1 MAWHVASPS
10 GATTLESVA
19 PEPSPAGPAD
29 DGSAG
34 PPPMLSGSPLGV
46 ALRFNLRQGEVF
58 FAARREHGDVFAFD
72 SIIFDQPIVVTSH
85 PDHVKSLLTSDPRV
99 VQSTTKDSP
108 LRPIVGGSSVLTAV
122 GERHRRQRKLL
133 MPSFHGAA
141 IERYTEQIVAA
152 TDREISAWKP
162 GSTFA
167 MASAAQ
173 AITLDVIMSGVFGID
188 GRPGPGTAEHKLR
201 QVVRGLLR
209 LSTSPLAK
217 VAELINL
224 GRDEPVGPQKAALSR
239 IDRAMYAVIHDR
251 RDSGDGGRHDVLSL
265 LLDARTDDG
274 EALTDEEVRNE
285 LLTLV
290 LAGHETTA
298 NTIAWACER
307 LVRTPAAYDRLRES
321 VRAGDEEYLDATLH
335 EAMRS
340 RPVVPI
346 IGRIADVPWRLGEY
360 VIPAESH
367 ILVSILLLHH
377 REDLYPDPQAFRP
390 ERFLGVKPGTHTWL
404 PFGGGNRR
412 CLGAALAMAEM
423 QVVLREI
430 VRRTDLRATSQKPER
445 PRHRNVTMIPS
456 RGGRVTVTTRR
467 P

>member
-1 MAWHVASPS
+1 MPWHAAPPL
-10 GATTLESVA
+10 GAATVEGGTPV
-19 PEPSPAGPAD
+19 PSPAGPDIDVA
-29 DGSAG
+29 AG
-34 PPPMLSGSPLGV
+34 PPPVISGSKLTL
-46 ALRFNLRQGEVF
+46 ALKFSLRQGDVF
-58 FAARREHGDVFAFD
+58 FAARREHGDTFAFN
-72 SIIFDQPIVVTSH
+72 SIIDDQPVVVTCH
-85 PDHVKSLLTSDPRV
+85 PDHVRSLLTADPRTV
-99 VQSTTKDSP
+99 PSTTKDSP
-108 LRPIVGGSSVLTAV
+108 LRPIVGPSSVLTAV

-162 GSTFA
+162 GATFA

-188 GRPGPGTAEHKLR
+188 GRPDPGTVEHKFR
-201 QVVRGLLR
+201 KVVRSLLR
-209 LSTSPLAK
+209 LSTSPVAK
-217 VAELINL
+217 AGELMNL
-224 GRDEPVGPQKAALSR
+224 GRDEAVGPQKAALAPL
-239 IDRAMYAVIHDR
+239 DRAMFAVIRHR
-251 RDSGDGGRHDVLSL
+251 RERGGDGHDVLSL
-265 LLDARTDDG
+265 LLHARTDDG
-274 EALTDEEVRNE
+274 EVLTDQELRDE

-307 LVRTPAAYDRLRES
+307 LLRTPAAYHRLRES
-321 VRAGDEEYLDATLH
+321 VRDGDDDYLEATLH

-346 IGRIADVPWRLGEY
+346 IGRQVGVPWQFGEC
-360 VIPAESH
+360 VVPVDSH
-367 ILVSILLLHH
+367 VLISILLLHH
-377 REDLYPDPQAFRP
+377 RDDLYPDPQAFRP
-390 ERFLGVKPGTHTWL
+390 ERFLGIKPGTHTWL

-430 VRRTDLRATSQKPER
+430 VRRTDLQATNQRPER
-445 PRHRNVTMIPS
+445 PRHRNVTMIPA
-456 RGGRVTVTTRR
+456 RGGRVTVTSSR

>member
-1 MAWHVASPS
+1 MAWHVAPAL
-10 GATTLESVA
+10 GVTTLEA
-19 PEPSPAGPAD
+19 TTPEPSPAGPDIDPSAPPPPLL
-29 DGSAG
+29 DGSKLA
-34 PPPMLSGSPLGV
+34 L
-46 ALRFNLRQGEVF
+46 ALRVSLRQGDLF
-58 FAARREHGDVFAFD
+58 FAARRKHGDIFAFNSVID
-72 SIIFDQPIVVTSH
+72 DQPVVVTCH
-85 PDHVKSLLTSDPRV
+85 PDHVRSMLTADPRDV
-99 VQSTTKDSP
+99 PSTTKYSP
-108 LRPIVGGSSVLTAV
+108 LRPIVGPSSVLTAV

-133 MPSFHGAA
+133 MPWFHGAA
-141 IERYTEQIVAA
+141 IERYNEQIVAA
-152 TDREISAWKP
+152 TDREISTWAP
-162 GSTFA
+162 GSTIA

-173 AITLDVIMSGVFGID
+173 AITLDVIMSGVLGIE
-188 GRPGPGTAEHKLR
+188 GRPEPGTLEHKLR
-201 QVVRGLLR
+201 KVVRNLLR

-217 VAELINL
+217 PAEMMNL
-224 GRDEPVGPQKAALSR
+224 GHDDAFGPQKAALAPL
-239 IDRAMYAVIHDR
+239 DRAMYAVIRDR
-251 RDSGDGGRHDVLSL
+251 RERGGDSQDVLSL
-265 LLDARTDDG
+265 LLHARTDDG
-274 EALTDEEVRNE
+274 EVLTDRELRDE

-307 LVRTPAAYDRLRES
+307 LVRSPAAYDRLRDS
-321 VRAGDEEYLDATLH
+321 VRGGGDDYLDATLH

-346 IGRIADVPWRLGEY
+346 IGRQVVIPWQFGEY
-360 VIPAESH
+360 VVPTDSFV
-367 ILVSILLLHH
+367 LVSILLLHH
-377 REDLYPDPQAFRP
+377 REDLYPDPQSFRP

-430 VRRTDLRATSQKPER
+430 VRRTDLRATTEKPER

>member
-1 MAWHVASPS
+1 MEATEPAPS
-10 GATTLESVA
+10 R
-19 PEPSPAGPAD
+19 AGPDVDPA
-29 DGSAG
+29 AG
-34 PPPMLSGSPLGV
+34 PPPLLSGSKLAM
-46 ALRFNLRQGEVF
+46 ALRFSLRQGDVF
-58 FAARREHGDVFAFD
+58 FAAQREHGDVFAFD
-72 SIIFDQPIVVTSH
+72 SIIDDQPVVVTCH
-85 PDHVKSLLTSDPRV
+85 PDHVRSLLTADPRTV
-99 VQSTTKDSP
+99 PSTTKDSP
-108 LRPIVGGSSVLTAV
+108 LRPIVGPSSVLTAI

-173 AITLDVIMSGVFGID
+173 AITLDVILSGVFGID
-188 GRPGPGTAEHKLR
+188 GRPTPGTVEAKLR
-201 QVVRGLLR
+201 RVVRNLLR
-209 LSTSPLAK
+209 LSTSPFAK
-217 VAELINL
+217 AGEMLNL
-224 GRDEPVGPQKAALSR
+224 GRDEAVGPQKAALAPL
-239 IDRAMYAVIHDR
+239 DRAMYAVIRDR
-251 RDSGDGGRHDVLSL
+251 RERGGDGQDVLSL
-265 LLDARTDDG
+265 LQHARTDDG
-274 EALTDEEVRNE
+274 EVLTDRELRDE

-307 LVRTPAAYDRLRES
+307 LVRTPAAYGRLRES
-321 VRAGDEEYLDATLH
+321 VRAGDDEYLEATLH

-346 IGRIADVPWRLGEY
+346 IGRQVGVPWQFGDHA
-360 VIPAESH
+360 VPADSH
-367 ILVSILLLHH
+367 VLVSILLLHH
-377 REDLYPDPQAFRP
+377 RDDLYPDPQAFLP

-430 VRRTDLRATSQKPER
+430 VRRTDLQATRQKPER
-445 PRHRNVTMIPS
+445 PRHRNVTMIPA

>member
-1 MAWHVASPS
+1 
-10 GATTLESVA
+10 
-19 PEPSPAGPAD
+19 
-29 DGSAG
+29 
-34 PPPMLSGSPLGV
+34 
-46 ALRFNLRQGEVF
+46 
-58 FAARREHGDVFAFD
+58 
-72 SIIFDQPIVVTSH
+72 
-85 PDHVKSLLTSDPRV
+85 
-99 VQSTTKDSP
+99 
-108 LRPIVGGSSVLTAV
+108 
-122 GERHRRQRKLL
+122 

-152 TDREISAWKP
+152 TDREISAWRP
-162 GSTFA
+162 GSTIA

-188 GRPGPGTAEHKLR
+188 GRPEEGMVEHRLR
-201 QVVRGLLR
+201 KVVRRLLR
-209 LSTSPLAK
+209 LSTSPFAK
-217 VAELINL
+217 AGEMLNL
-224 GRDEPVGPQKAALSR
+224 GHDEAFGPQKVAIAPL
-239 IDRAMYAVIHDR
+239 DRAMYAVIRDR
-251 RDSGDGGRHDVLSL
+251 RERGGDGQDVLSL
-265 LLDARTDDG
+265 LLHARTDDG
-274 EALTDEEVRNE
+274 EVLTDRELRDE

-307 LVRTPAAYDRLRES
+307 LVRTPAAFDRLRDS
-321 VRAGDEEYLDATLH
+321 VRGGDDDYLEATIH

-346 IGRIADVPWRLGEY
+346 IGRQVGVPWQLGDY
-360 VIPAESH
+360 VVPADSH
-367 ILVSILLLHH
+367 VLVSILLLHH
-377 REDLYPDPQAFRP
+377 RDDLYPDPQSFRP

-412 CLGAALAMAEM
+412 CLGAALAMAEL

-430 VRRTDLRATSQKPER
+430 VRRTDLRATTEKPER